1 MRFRAA
7 AVLSA
12 LFALLAACSKP
23 IPVGVIASRT
33 GAAASY
39 GDRVVKGV
47 DIALAELERG
57 EGPGARFRLVYR
69 DDATHPDVG
78 AQAARELI
86 EKEGVRMIV
95 GAVSS
100 PVTLRIAPIAEA
112 SRTLLLSP
120 TASAPAVTGAGEWVF
135 RNYPSDVLEGAS
147 LADFALDAGLRRV
160 AVVAVGHDFG
170 AVRAAA
176 FRERFSG
183 AGRQVVRTEVFDERD
198 AASFEGVASRLAG
211 LGLDGV
217 YLVGFGADTAAML
230 RAIRSAGIRALVLAT
245 SSVTAETIR
254 AAGAAA
260 DLLVFP
266 KSAFDPGSPE
276 PATRAFVEAY
286 RARYGEEPD
295 TFAAHG
301 YDALKLLAAAVE
313 RAGSAEPE
321 KVRSALRTIED
332 WRGACGPVA
341 FDENG
346 DVVEYPRLFIVEGGA
361 AVPYDRFVE
370 RGGTLAP
377 GGRD

>member
-1 MRFRAA
+1 M
-7 AVLSA
+7 A
-12 LFALLAACSKP
+12 LPLLALLAACAKP
-23 IPVGVIASRT
+23 IPVGVIASRS

-39 GDRVVKGV
+39 GERVARGV
-47 DIALAELERG
+47 DLALEELRRG
-57 EGPGARFRLVYR
+57 DGPGARFRLVFR
-69 DDATHPDVG
+69 DDATNPEVG

-86 EKEGVRMIV
+86 EREGVRMIV

-120 TASAPAVTGAGEWVF
+120 TASAPALAAAGEWVF
-135 RNYPSDVLEGAS
+135 RNYPSDMLEGAS

-160 AVVAVGHDFG
+160 AVVAVDHDFATG
-170 AVRAAA
+170 RAEA
-176 FRERFSG
+176 FSERFRS
-183 AGRQVVRTEVFDERD
+183 AGREVVGTEVFDERD
-198 AASFEGVASRLAG
+198 TASFAGVAARLAG
-211 LGLDGV
+211 LELDGI
-217 YLVGFGADTAAML
+217 YLVGFAADTSAML
-230 RAIRSAGIRALVLAT
+230 RAIRAAGIRALVLAT
-245 SSVTAETIR
+245 SSVTEEAVR

-260 DLLVFP
+260 DRLVFP
-266 KSAFDPGSPE
+266 KSAFDPGSSE
-276 PATRAFVEAY
+276 PATRAFVEAF

-301 YDALKLLAAAVE
+301 YDALKLLAAAAE

-321 KVRSALRTIED
+321 DVRRALRTIEN

-346 DVVEYPRLFIVEGGA
+346 DVVEYPRLFIVEKGA

-370 RGGTLAP
+370 RGGILAP
-377 GGRD
+377 GGRG